1 MSAKGTMHDS
11 RYDLEYLRIGVEEIE
26 DYLLSEELFW
36 PVSGRPS
43 SGKPFFLKMTIGNL
57 LFSEHCLAALLSE
70 RRLSP
75 PEEHEF
81 LAMQRQFEVVRSKW
95 QVAWANKASQEYQSR
110 FNQWMRTLEELK
122 GDRYQNAPYYSNE
135 VRVRVLL
142 DLLADHVPAESQPDL
157 AVFDSVLR
165 KIFKPG
171 AFIWED
177 ALAPGFPQEK
187 YWYLYGGV
195 SS

>member
-1 MSAKGTMHDS
+1 MYDNS
-11 RYDLEYLRIGVEEIE
+11 YDLEYLQIGVEEIE

-43 SGKPFFLKMTIGNL
+43 SGRPFFLKMTIGNL
-57 LFSEHCLAALLSE
+57 LLSE
-70 RRLSP
+70 RNLATLLSDQLLSAS
-75 PEEHEF
+75 EEHRF
-81 LAMQRQFEVVRSKW
+81 LAMQRQFEVVQSKW
-95 QVAWANKASQEYQSR
+95 QVAWGDKASREYQSR

-122 GDRYQNAPYYSNE
+122 GDRYQNAPYYQNE

-142 DLLADHVPAESQPDL
+142 DLLADHVPAESRLDL
-157 AVFDSVLR
+157 APFDAVLR
-165 KIFKPG
+165 KIFKSG

-177 ALAPGFPQEK
+177 TLATGFPQER

-195 SS
+195 RR

>member
-1 MSAKGTMHDS
+1 MQISS
-11 RYDLEYLRIGVEEIE
+11 YDLEYLQIGVEEIE

-43 SGKPFFLKMTIGNL
+43 SGKPYFLKMTIGNL
-57 LFSEHCLAALLSE
+57 LLSVRNLETLLSE
-70 RRLSP
+70 RLLSSS
-75 PEEHEF
+75 EEHQF

-95 QVAWANKASQEYQSR
+95 QVAWRDKASREYQSR
-110 FNQWMRTLEELK
+110 FNQWMRSLEEIK
-122 GDRYQNAPYYSNE
+122 GDRYQNAPYYQNE

-142 DLLADHVPAESQPDL
+142 DLLAEQIPAESQLDL
-157 AVFDSVLR
+157 GPFDAVLR

-171 AFIWED
+171 AFIWDES
-177 ALAPGFPQEK
+177 LAKGFPQDN

-195 SS
+195 RS